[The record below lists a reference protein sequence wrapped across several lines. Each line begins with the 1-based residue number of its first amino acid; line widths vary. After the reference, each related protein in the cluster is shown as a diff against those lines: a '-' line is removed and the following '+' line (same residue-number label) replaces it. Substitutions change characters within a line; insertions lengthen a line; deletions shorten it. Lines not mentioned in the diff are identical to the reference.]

1 MWFALLA
8 CQAPFGTDR
17 HDLVGFRVA
26 AVSVPPAFATE
37 VVVPEAALVVDGRPW
52 SDDPVELLWY
62 WVEAEEDVLAIDP
75 LTPVAGSGPAPS
87 LVVPGRERV
96 LAVVATHGGR
106 EQRAFVE
113 VPEPPG
119 ALADRFDIGAAGLTL
134 TVEGAEGPELL
145 LDARAALEPTALAEV
160 GPGDFVR
167 LSTQIDGDPLVR
179 WMATAGTFFELE
191 RQVADWAA
199 GDLRLDED
207 EIEDG
212 RTVLDPGPVTFLAL
226 ALGVPGETR
235 FAVFDLAVG
244 PHPPGVVVNGRAVPT
259 VPAVDLQPG
268 DGVAGTLVSDDTS
281 PTGVRLED
289 AVLVDLLTVD
299 FGSDALPCQAN
310 LVGPF
315 NPRWLLT
322 GVCTRA
328 DVDGR
333 AVVLAPEGTW

>member
-17 HDLVGFRVA
+17 HDLVGFRLA

-37 VVVPEAALVVDGRPW
+37 TVTPEVALVVDGRPW
-52 SDDPVELLWY
+52 SDDPVELVWY
-62 WVEAEEDVLAIDP
+62 WVETEDDVLAIDP

-87 LVVPGRERV
+87 LLVPSRERV
-96 LAVVATHGGR
+96 LAVVATHDGR

-113 VPEPPG
+113 LPEPPG
-119 ALADRFDIGAAGLTL
+119 LLDAPFDVLAEGLPL
-134 TVEGAEGPELL
+134 TVDAAEGPELV
-145 LDARAALEPTALAEV
+145 LDARAALEPTALAEIA
-160 GPGDFVR
+160 PGDFVR
-167 LSTQIDGDPLVR
+167 LTADVDGDPLVR

-199 GDLRLDED
+199 GELRLDVD
-207 EIEDG
+207 EIDDG
-212 RTVLDPGPVTFLAL
+212 RTVLDPGPVTVLAL

-235 FAVFDLAVG
+235 FAALDLSVG
-244 PHPPGVVVNGRAVPT
+244 PHPPGVVVQGRAVPT
-259 VPAVDLQPG
+259 VPAVDPQPG
-268 DGVAGTLVSDDTS
+268 DGVAGTFVADDTS
-281 PTGVRLED
+281 PTGFRLEG
-289 AVLVDLLTVD
+289 ATLVDLLTVD
-299 FGSDALPCQAN
+299 FGSDAIPCAAN

-315 NPRWLLT
+315 DPRWLLT